1 MVVFFQIAC
10 CLPSI
15 QLLVPGCIEEL
26 QLKAKG
32 WHGAVEGTAEAK
44 PPGAPRL
51 RGPRSWLFAQNG
63 IWIEYDSYELEIN
76 YDYLKA
82 NNSFIVLI

>member
-1 MVVFFQIAC
+1 MVVLFQIAY

-44 PPGAPRL
+44 PPGAPLARAAKL
-51 RGPRSWLFAQNG
+51 TFR
-63 IWIEYDSYELEIN
+63 
-76 YDYLKA
+76 
-82 NNSFIVLI
+82 